1 MWSLQKLKLLNSR
14 CQFLWHDYCS
24 WSAYNNSHNLCK
36 NWSCWVQDVNFCNII
51 VITWQTYNNL
61 CHLCKNWSCW
71 TQDVNFCNK
80 IIVHDQ
86 YIIIHVI
93 FTKID
98 VTEFKMSIFV
108 RWSSQI
114 IMWLNEMCLISNI
127 MWIIISW
134 SQTIILLQKLASW
147 TQQLQS
153 LQRWHKTIIC
163 SSCDN
168 NYVAKI
174 DILSSAASIFVK
186 ILWIILYANH
196 RQ

>member
-1 MWSLQKLKLLNSR
+1 MWFLQKLKLLNSR

-86 YIIIHVI
+86 HIIIHMI
-93 FTKID
+93 SLTKHILL
-98 VTEFKMSIFV
+98 
-108 RWSSQI
+108 I
-114 IMWLNEMCLISNI
+114 IWLSNLLI
-127 MWIIISW
+127 
-134 SQTIILLQKLASW
+134 LQKLTSW
-147 TQQLQS
+147 VQWLQF
-153 LQRWHKTIIC
+153 LQR
-163 SSCDN
+163 S
-168 NYVAKI
+168 YE
-174 DILSSAASIFVK
+174 L
-186 ILWIILYANH
+186 LYE
-196 RQ
+196 Q